1 MKIKTITVEK
11 TARYVT
17 IGNKE
22 KADVLIIALHG
33 YGHLNTF
40 FSEYFKNLDE
50 RFYVI
55 IPEGLNRFYISGT
68 TGRVGASW
76 MTKEER
82 LIDIGDNLNYLNKLY
97 ENEECKKFQ
106 IKILIG
112 FSQGAS
118 TGFRWHIKKP
128 ELFQYFISWGSAI
141 PNDLDYNWLK
151 KSLASINYFVL
162 GNRDPYFNREEREK
176 VLEEYINLDFKI
188 IKYDG
193 EHKMNTEV
201 LKSILRS
208 IK

>member
-1 MKIKTITVEK
+1 MKINNIIVEK
-11 TARYVT
+11 TARYIT

-22 KADVLIIALHG
+22 KANVLIIALHG
-33 YGHLNTF
+33 YGHLTTF

-82 LIDIGDNLNYLNKLY
+82 LIDIEDNLNYLNKLY
-97 ENEECKKFQ
+97 RNEECKKFQ

-118 TGFRWHIKKP
+118 TGFRWKIKNP
-128 ELFQYFISWGSAI
+128 ELFEHFISWGSAI

-151 KSLASINYFVL
+151 KSLTPNNYFVL
-162 GNRDPYFNREEREK
+162 GNEDPFFNQADREK
-176 VLEEYINLDFKI
+176 VLQEYINLDFNI
-188 IKYDG
+188 IKYEG
-193 EHKMNTEV
+193 EHKMNSEV
-201 LKSILRS
+201 LKSILVS